1 MGCPAAIPVPWPGD
15 ESDTMTAFTLLG
27 ETSFVVDPGA
37 EVTCEVL
44 VRNQSAVVDQY
55 SVDVVGDARDWARVE
70 PPIVNLMPGSELVVR
85 VTFAPPRS
93 AEVRAGSY
101 PFGVRIQS
109 REYPDSSA
117 VVEGHVE
124 ITSFTSL
131 DAELLPTKRRGSRK
145 AKYQLAVENAGNTP
159 VRVEVEGVDPDDDQL
174 RIRLDRTL
182 FSVPPATVAL
192 LRVLVRPYE
201 RFMRGDP
208 QAHPFELRVLHE
220 STDGERLGDPLVVKG
235 LMTQE
240 RMLPKW
246 VIPALT
252 LLCALGIA
260 LVALWYAVLAPNVKN
275 LATSQVA
282 DQVSAANS
290 AAAEASA
297 AASKAK
303 GSQRSAQAQLSAAAA
318 ASAANTPTPL
328 DFRIA
333 TFADPVTDGSYQPFT
348 FTAPA
353 GRAMDIFDVHMQNP
367 RNDKGFIRL
376 SIGDQVLLEAGLANF
391 TDQDYTYSKGLHV
404 PKGVPVVV
412 SVNCVTPGTGSV
424 RCTPSV
430 SFSAQVLPKGQ
441 P

>member
-1 MGCPAAIPVPWPGD
+1 
-15 ESDTMTAFTLLG
+15 MTAFTLLG

-37 EVTCEVL
+37 ETTCEVL

-55 SVDVVGDARDWARVE
+55 SVDVVGEAREWASVE
-70 PPIVNLMPGSELVVR
+70 PPIVNLMPGGELTVR
-85 VTFAPPRS
+85 VRFAPPRS
-93 AEVRAGSY
+93 AEVRAGGY

-124 ITSFTSL
+124 VTSFTSL
-131 DAELLPTKRRGSRK
+131 DAELLPTRRRGSRK
-145 AKYQLAVENAGNTP
+145 AKYQLAVENGGNTP
-159 VRVEVEGVDPDDDQL
+159 VRVEVQSYDPDDDQL
-174 RIRLDRTL
+174 RIQLDRPS

-192 LRVLVRPYE
+192 LRVLVRPYT
-201 RFMRGDP
+201 RFLRGDP
-208 QAHPFELRVLHE
+208 QAHPFELKVLHE
-220 STDGERLGDPLVVKG
+220 STDGTQLGDPLVVKG

-246 VIPALT
+246 VIPAL
-252 LLCALGIA
+252 ALILAVGIV
-260 LVALWYAVLAPNVKN
+260 LVTLWYTVLAPNVKN
-275 LATSQVA
+275 IATSEVA

-290 AAAEASA
+290 AAAAAGA
-297 AASKAK
+297 AAAKAH
-303 GSQRSAQAQLSAAAA
+303 GSQQSAQAQLSAASA

-328 DFRIA
+328 DFRVA

-353 GRAMDIFDVHMQNP
+353 GRAMDVFDVVMQNP
-367 RNDKGFIRL
+367 RADKGFIRL
-376 SIGDQVLLEAGLANF
+376 SVGGKVLLEAGLANF
-391 TDQDYTYSKGLHV
+391 TDQNYAYSKGLHV
-404 PKGVPVVV
+404 AKGVPVVV

-441 P
+441 Q